1 MNRYSDLPLPARPH
15 VPGSGSEP
23 DRAALQGAKA
33 DAQAFRYG
41 VDLFNHGFFWE
52 AHEVWEAVWRAAP
65 PNSGRRQGVRALI
78 QMANALLKRD
88 MKKPNACRRLADE
101 AARLTL
107 DADLSGEGLDIRSL
121 AVRFVAAVHGTG
133 EFPPIVLGKDH
144 PSSGSSN

>member
-1 MNRYSDLPLPARPH
+1 
-15 VPGSGSEP
+15 VPGSGSAP
-23 DRAALQGAKA
+23 DRAPLEVAKA

-52 AHEVWEAVWRAAP
+52 AHEVWEAVWLEAT

-101 AARLTL
+101 VARLAL
-107 DADLSGEGLDIRSL
+107 DADLSGEGLDIAAL
-121 AVRFVAAVHGTG
+121 AARFAEAAHGDGAFLTT
-133 EFPPIVLGKDH
+133 DH